1 MGQKISTK
9 EFKEFWDPRK
19 KGVQLIEMGVVL
31 ISKSS
36 TKLAGIEVV
45 ASRNLDTDNKMYAGN
60 IHCEPDQYSCQTRK
74 SIGMHKY
81 RSVLDSFYNLQATT
95 QSVCIMEAPPTP
107 VNVLMANSEAGRKLE
122 DPKGWLEEGYM
133 TNNHRLSSGRNT
145 IGDYYVQTQKKNI
158 GKRHIQKKC
167 CTA

>member
-1 MGQKISTK
+1 MG
-9 EFKEFWDPRK
+9 F
-19 KGVQLIEMGVVL
+19 VL

-45 ASRNLDTDNKMYAGN
+45 ALRNLDTAN

-81 RSVLDSFYNLQATT
+81 RSVLDSFSNLQATT

-122 DPKGWLEEGYM
+122 DPKGWLEEGYK
-133 TNNHRLSSGRNT
+133 TNNHRLTSGRNT
-145 IGDYYVQTQKKNI
+145 NGDY
-158 GKRHIQKKC
+158 
-167 CTA
+167 